1 MEFVCHLLIKKKL
14 KQKIIIDKKYIENNL
29 GELAKDM
36 DLSKFIL

>member
-1 MEFVCHLLIKKKL
+1 MSQPDIKAE
-14 KQKIIIDKKYIENNL
+14 KIIIDEKYIENNL